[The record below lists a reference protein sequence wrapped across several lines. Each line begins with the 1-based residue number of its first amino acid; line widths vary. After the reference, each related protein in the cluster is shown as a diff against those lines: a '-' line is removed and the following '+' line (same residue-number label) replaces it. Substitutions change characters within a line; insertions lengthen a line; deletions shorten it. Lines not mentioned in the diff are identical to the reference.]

1 MCTIEV
7 LLQCYDRFF
16 EVIPEEK
23 EKVELAIEDMM
34 SQILIYLF
42 GGTGEEED
50 TGVDE
55 VTIDFSPGFH
65 AGLRHCSISIR
76 ALCSCNTFVS
86 SPRSHEN
93 IRYAIKETVSSVL
106 KELFITV
113 KIDDVII
120 RHSHMCE
127 LDNMFSYMA

>member
-1 MCTIEV
+1 MCTIKV

-16 EVIPEEK
+16 EVVPEEK
-23 EKVELAIEDMM
+23 ETVELAIEDMM

-42 GGTGEEED
+42 GSTGEEED

-76 ALCSCNTFVS
+76 AQCSCNTFVF
-86 SPRSHEN
+86 SPRSHDS
-93 IRYAIKETVSSVL
+93 IRYSIKETLFSVL
-106 KELFITV
+106 KELFVTV

-120 RHSHMCE
+120 RHSHTCG
-127 LDNMFSYMA
+127 LDNTFLYTA